1 MKTIASILFLVLSI
15 QTISAQTDTVRMSL
29 KEMDKRFLDKN
40 LSLLVSKAN
49 IDIAKA
55 QTQQARLWDNP
66 TVSTDNNIFHPAN
79 DAIGQSVGFFD
90 PAQISIQIQQLFK
103 LGKKRQK
110 QVDVNLE
117 TEKLNE
123 FQFFDLTRN
132 LKHQLHADY
141 SAIVGDYKAIQVYQT
156 QQKTI
161 SSLLEVMQ
169 GQVDKGYIARKE
181 VIRIKAELVGVQHN
195 ITDAINRINDAQ
207 ADLRVLLQALPNQFI
222 LPIDATLPAVRLNT
236 DNLNPTDLVATAL
249 QSRGDISAAN
259 SQLEITRKNLI
270 LQRSLAV
277 PDLTVGTY
285 FQKNGNA
292 FVNDV
297 GLTLSIPIPVLN
309 KNEGNIKA
317 ADVAIK
323 QQQSQYELSVS
334 QVTMDIYAKYIKLKQ
349 LEAAH
354 IASKEEQFNKEFDD
368 FYQNLVKTF
377 QNRQITLLEF
387 IDFFESY
394 KDLKLQQIQY
404 QQQIR
409 QAADDLNFV
418 VGKTVIE

>member
-1 MKTIASILFLVLSI
+1 
-15 QTISAQTDTVRMSL
+15 
-29 KEMDKRFLDKN
+29 
-40 LSLLVSKAN
+40 
-49 IDIAKA
+49 
-55 QTQQARLWDNP
+55 
-66 TVSTDNNIFHPAN
+66 
-79 DAIGQSVGFFD
+79 
-90 PAQISIQIQQLFK
+90 
-103 LGKKRQK
+103 
-110 QVDVNLE
+110 
-117 TEKLNE
+117 
-123 FQFFDLTRN
+123 
-132 LKHQLHADY
+132 
-141 SAIVGDYKAIQVYQT
+141 VGDYKAIQVYQT

-195 ITDAINRINDAQ
+195 ITDAMNRINDAQ